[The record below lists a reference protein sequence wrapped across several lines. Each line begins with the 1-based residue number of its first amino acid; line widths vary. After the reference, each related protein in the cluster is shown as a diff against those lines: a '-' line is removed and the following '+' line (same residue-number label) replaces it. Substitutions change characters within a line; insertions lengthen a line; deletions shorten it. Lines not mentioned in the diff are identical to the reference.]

1 MSDPDPIEDA
11 VAAALALPDPDPA
24 QPPAAPPPDAAPDA
38 ASGATGGAAR
48 ILLAALAFAGS
59 ALLLIGLRPLLPID
73 ETRYLTVAWE
83 MWQGGPKLVPHL
95 NGDLYTHKPPLLF
108 WLIDLVWLVAGVSE
122 LAARLVAPAFGLA
135 SVVLTGL
142 LARRLWPAAPQRAG
156 AAAVIL
162 ATTGLFLAY
171 GSLTL
176 FDTMLTT
183 ATLAAMLALVALR
196 RAADDRAAWR
206 ATLGLG
212 AALALGVYA
221 KGPVILVHVAP
232 VALLMPLWADR
243 DSRPRAG
250 FWYGRLAASF
260 GVALALVALW
270 LGPALIL
277 GGPDYRTEVLWK
289 QSAGRMVASFAHDR
303 PFWWFAALLPVYL
316 WPWAWR
322 AESLAA
328 LSPRRIR
335 ADEGGRM
342 VAVWAVAAFVA
353 FSAISGKQ
361 IHYLIPELP
370 TVALIL
376 SAGVAG
382 ASPRWQRIPVLLTAA
397 LILVVAGGVAFGPLG
412 PLPPGTLSVPAIETL
427 VAIAIA
433 ATLAVAVFRIRS
445 DLAAFALI
453 APFTFV
459 AAEVL
464 LSPTLR
470 AGFDAG
476 PIGRALATHEAA
488 GVAVVDA
495 DYQGQFGFAGRL
507 TAPVTELAR
516 PEDAAA
522 WAAAHPGGAVLSRQ
536 PLDLPA
542 LGTYPFNERVW
553 TLYAAP

>member
-1 MSDPDPIEDA
+1 MPDPDPVAEA
-11 VAAALALPDPDPA
+11 VAEALALPDPEPQDESATPG
-24 QPPAAPPPDAAPDA
+24 DAHAPDP
-38 ASGATGGAAR
+38 TGGRGSAR
-48 ILLAALAFAGS
+48 MLLAILAFAGS
-59 ALLLIGLRPLLPID
+59 VLLLVGLRPLLPID

-108 WLIDLVWLVAGVSE
+108 WLMDLAWLFTGVSE
-122 LAARLVAPAFGLA
+122 LAARLVAPAFGVA
-135 SVVLTGL
+135 AVALTGL
-142 LARRLWPAAPQRAG
+142 LARRLWPAAPARAG
-156 AAAVIL
+156 AAAMIL

-196 RAADDRAAWR
+196 RAADDRARWR

-212 AALALGVYA
+212 ATLALGVYA

-232 VALLMPLWADR
+232 VALLMPLWAEAAT
-243 DSRPRAG
+243 RPRPG
-250 FWYGRLAASF
+250 FWYGRLGAAF

-270 LGPALIL
+270 LVPALIL
-277 GGPDYRTEVLWK
+277 GGPDYRSEVLWK
-289 QSAGRMVASFAHDR
+289 QSAGRMVASFAHGR

-322 AESLAA
+322 LESLAA
-328 LSPRRIR
+328 LAPRRIL

-342 VAVWAVAAFVA
+342 LAVWAGAAFVA

-370 TVALIL
+370 AVALLL
-376 SAGVAG
+376 SVGITA
-382 ASPRWQRIPVLLTAA
+382 ASPRWQRIPALLPAA
-397 LILVVAGGVAFGPLG
+397 VILIAAGAVAFGPAS
-412 PLPPGTLSVPAIETL
+412 PLPAGTLGVPAIETL
-427 VAIAIA
+427 VAIALA
-433 ATLAVAVFRIRS
+433 ATMAVAVFRIRS
-445 DLAAFALI
+445 DLAAYALI
-453 APFTFV
+453 APFTLV

-464 LSPTLR
+464 LAPTLR
-470 AGFDAG
+470 AGFDAAR
-476 PIGRALATHEAA
+476 IGQALALREAT

-507 TAPVTELAR
+507 TGPVAELAS
-516 PEDAAA
+516 PEQASA
-522 WAAAHPGGAVLSRQ
+522 WAAAHPGGAVLARV
-536 PLDLPA
+536 PLSLPT
-542 LGTYPFNERVW
+542 LGSYPFNEKVW